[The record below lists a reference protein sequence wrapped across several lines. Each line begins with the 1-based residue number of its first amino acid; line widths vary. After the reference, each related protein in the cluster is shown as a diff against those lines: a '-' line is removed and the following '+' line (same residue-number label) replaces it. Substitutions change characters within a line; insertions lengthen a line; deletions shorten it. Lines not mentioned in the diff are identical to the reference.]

1 MPNTAK
7 TRRMNG
13 GHAVVECLRNEGV
26 RHVFNVPGESFTSIL
41 DGMRDATTIRLIS
54 NRQEGGACLMAEAYA
69 KASRTPGV
77 CVVTRGPG
85 ATNASIGVHC
95 ARHDST
101 PLVLLVGQVSR
112 ASRGREAGQEID
124 YTHFFGSIAKWVI
137 EVDDPRRVPAVI
149 SRAFHLARSGRP
161 GPVVVSLPRDMLDE
175 TADIPLVEPYPVI
188 RANPEPALL
197 KEMVQ
202 QLGAAKNP
210 IIIAGSGVEYAGARQ
225 ELVAFSEKFQVPVV
239 TSYRRLAAFPNE
251 HAHYLGNLS
260 SANNHARQ
268 AVVEAD
274 LVLAIGTRLN
284 QQSTA
289 GYTLPRAEQTLIHI
303 DPAEE
308 VIGQNHRPSMGIVAD
323 IKLALAVALEHPAS
337 TPNPGRQGWIDEYRQ
352 VQQAWATPPE
362 RPTGRVSMEK
372 VMHDMKATLPQDTIH
387 TVDAGNFALW
397 VHKYQEFRTPDTF
410 FGPTVGCMGYGVPA
424 AIGAK
429 LAHPTRVTIANCGDG
444 GFLMTGQEMAT
455 AAQYGVNI
463 ITVVYNNSALATIR
477 MHQEAQYPNRPSG
490 TDFVNPDFAALG
502 TAYGALGIKVS
513 RDHEFLPALKDALK
527 ANKPALIEVMTD
539 LEFIS
544 PTATLSQVTAGR
556 PGR

>member
-1 MPNTAK
+1 MPTNAT

-13 GHAVVECLRNEGV
+13 GHAVVDCLRNEGV

-41 DGMRDATTIRLIS
+41 DGMRDMTQMQLIS

-69 KASRTPGV
+69 KASRMPGV

-101 PLVLLVGQVSR
+101 PLVLLVGQVARS
-112 ASRGREAGQEID
+112 ARGREAGQEID

-137 EVDDPRRVPAVI
+137 EVNDPIRVPEVMT
-149 SRAFHLARSGRP
+149 RAFHIARSGRP

-175 TADIPLVEPYPVI
+175 TADVPLIAPYPVI
-188 RANPEPALL
+188 RANPEPALIQDMI
-197 KEMVQ
+197 ERI
-202 QLGAAKNP
+202 AAATNP
-210 IIIAGSGVEYAGARQ
+210 IIMAGSGTEYAGARA
-225 ELVAFSEKFQVPVV
+225 ELIAFSETFQIPVV
-239 TSYRRLAAFPNE
+239 TTYRRLSAFPND

-260 SANNHARQ
+260 SAQSPARE
-268 AVVEAD
+268 AVAGAD
-274 LVLAIGTRLN
+274 LVVAIGTRLN

-289 GYTLPRAEQTLIHI
+289 GFTLPHPGQTVIQI
-303 DPAEE
+303 DPSED
-308 VIGQNHRPSMGIVAD
+308 VIGQNHRPDIGIVSD
-323 IKLALAVALEHPAS
+323 VKLALSAALHHPA
-337 TPNPGRQGWIDEYRQ
+337 PAPKANRQGWIDEYRK
-352 VQQAWATPPE
+352 VQQEWATPPE
-362 RPTGRVSMEK
+362 RPTGQVSMEK
-372 VMHDMKATLPQDTIH
+372 VMMDMKATLPKDTIH

-397 VHKYQEFRTPDTF
+397 VHKYQEFSTPDTF

-429 LAHPTRVTIANCGDG
+429 LAHPDRVTIANCGDG
-444 GFLMTGQEMAT
+444 GFMMTGQEMAT
-455 AAQYGVNI
+455 AVQYGVKI
-463 ITVVYNNSALATIR
+463 ITVVYNNGALGTIR

-502 TAYGALGIKVS
+502 TAYGGLGMKVT
-513 RDHEFLPALKDALK
+513 RDNDFLPALQEALK
-527 ANKPALIEVMTD
+527 ADKPALIEVMTD

-544 PTATLSQVTAGR
+544 PTAKLSQVTAGQ

>member
-1 MPNTAK
+1 MPITAK

-13 GHAVVECLRNEGV
+13 GHAVVDCLRNEGV

-41 DGMRDATTIRLIS
+41 DGMRDATPMQLIS

-85 ATNASIGVHC
+85 ATNASIGIHC

-124 YTHFFGSIAKWVI
+124 YTHFFGSLAKWVI
-137 EVDDPRRVPAVI
+137 EVNDPRRLPDVI

-175 TADIPLVEPYPVI
+175 TADMPVVEPYPMI
-188 RANPEPALL
+188 RANPEPGLI
-197 KEMVQ
+197 KEMVER
-202 QLGAAKNP
+202 LGAAKTP
-210 IIIAGSGVEYAGARQ
+210 IIIAGSGTEYAGARQ
-225 ELVAFSEKFQVPVV
+225 ALIAFSEKFQVPVV
-239 TSYRRLAAFPNE
+239 TSYRRLAAFPND

-260 SANNHARQ
+260 SANNHAQQ
-268 AVVEAD
+268 AVAGAD

-289 GYTLPRAEQTLIHI
+289 GYTLPQADQTLIQI

-308 VIGQNHRPSMGIVAD
+308 VIGQNHRPTIGIVAD
-323 IKLALAVALEHPAS
+323 VKLALTAALEYPAPQPKAS
-337 TPNPGRQGWIDEYRQ
+337 RQGWINEYRQ

-362 RPTGRVSMEK
+362 RPTGKVSMEK
-372 VMHDMKATLPQDTIH
+372 VMLDMKTTLPRDAIH

-397 VHKYQEFRTPDTF
+397 VHKYQEFGAPDTF

-429 LAHPTRVTIANCGDG
+429 LAHPKRVTIANCGDG

-455 AAQYGVNI
+455 AVQYGVNI

-502 TAYGALGIKVS
+502 TAYGALGMKVT
-513 RDHEFLPALKDALK
+513 RDNEFLPALKEALK
-527 ANKPALIEVMTD
+527 ADKPVLIEVMTE

-544 PTATLSQVTAGR
+544 PTATLSQVTAGK

>member
-1 MPNTAK
+1 MPIT

-13 GHAVVECLRNEGV
+13 GHAVVDCLRNEGV

-41 DGMRDATTIRLIS
+41 DGMRDVPQIRLIS

-85 ATNASIGVHC
+85 ATNASIGIHC

-112 ASRGREAGQEID
+112 AARGREAGQEID
-124 YTHFFGSIAKWVI
+124 YTHFFGSIAKWVT
-137 EVDDPRRVPAVI
+137 EVNDPRRVPEVI

-188 RANPEPALL
+188 RANPEPGLIA
-197 KEMVQ
+197 EMVQ
-202 QLGAAKNP
+202 RLGAAKTP
-210 IIIAGSGVEYAGARQ
+210 IIIAGSGTEYAGARQ

-239 TSYRRLAAFPNE
+239 TSYRRLAAFPND
-251 HAHYLGNLS
+251 HKHYLGNLS
-260 SANNHARQ
+260 SANNAARD
-268 AVVEAD
+268 AVDGAD

-289 GYTLPRAEQTLIHI
+289 GYTLPRADQPLIQI

-308 VIGQNHRPSMGIVAD
+308 VIGQNHRPTLGIVSD
-323 IKLALAVALEHPAS
+323 IKLALAAALQHPA
-337 TPNPGRQGWIDEYRQ
+337 PAPKPERQGWIDEYRQ

-362 RPTGRVSMEK
+362 RPSGKVSMER
-372 VMHDMKATLPQDTIH
+372 VMRDMKTTLPRDTMH

-397 VHKYQEFRTPDTF
+397 VHKYQEFTTPDTF

-429 LAHPTRVTIANCGDG
+429 LAHPNRVVIANCGDG
-444 GFLMTGQEMAT
+444 GFLMSGQEMAT
-455 AAQYGVNI
+455 AAQYGVHI
-463 ITVVYNNSALATIR
+463 ITVVYNNGALATIR

-502 TAYGALGIKVS
+502 TAYGALGLKVT
-513 RDHEFLPALKDALK
+513 RDSDFLPALKEALK

-539 LEFIS
+539 LEYIS
-544 PTATLSQVTAGR
+544 PTATLAQVTAGQ

>member
-1 MPNTAK
+1 
-7 TRRMNG
+7 MNG
-13 GHAVVECLRNEGV
+13 GHAVVDCLRNEGV

-41 DGMRDATTIRLIS
+41 DGMRDVPQIRLIS

-85 ATNASIGVHC
+85 ATNASIGIHC

-112 ASRGREAGQEID
+112 AARGREAGQEID
-124 YTHFFGSIAKWVI
+124 YTHFFGSIAKWVTEI
-137 EVDDPRRVPAVI
+137 NDPRRVPEVI

-188 RANPEPALL
+188 RANPEPGLVA
-197 KEMVQ
+197 EMVQ
-202 QLGAAKNP
+202 RLAAAKTP
-210 IIIAGSGVEYAGARQ
+210 IIIAGSGTEYAGARQ

-239 TSYRRLAAFPNE
+239 TSYRRLAAFPND
-251 HAHYLGNLS
+251 HKHYLGNLS
-260 SANNHARQ
+260 SANNAARD
-268 AVVEAD
+268 AVDGAD

-289 GYTLPRAEQTLIHI
+289 GYTLPRADQPLIQI

-308 VIGQNHRPSMGIVAD
+308 VIGQNHRPILGIVSD
-323 IKLALAVALEHPAS
+323 IKLALAAALQHPA
-337 TPNPGRQGWIDEYRQ
+337 PAPKPERQGWIDEYRQ

-362 RPTGRVSMEK
+362 RPSGKVSMER
-372 VMHDMKATLPQDTIH
+372 VMQDMKTTLPRDTMH

-397 VHKYQEFRTPDTF
+397 VHKYQEFTTPDTF

-429 LAHPTRVTIANCGDG
+429 LAHPNRVAIANCGDG
-444 GFLMTGQEMAT
+444 GFLMSGQEMAT

-463 ITVVYNNSALATIR
+463 ITVVYNNGALATIR

-502 TAYGALGIKVS
+502 TAYGALGLKVT
-513 RDHEFLPALKDALK
+513 RDSDFLPALKEALK

-539 LEFIS
+539 LEYIS
-544 PTATLSQVTAGR
+544 PTATLSQVTAGQ

>member
-1 MPNTAK
+1 
-7 TRRMNG
+7 
-13 GHAVVECLRNEGV
+13 LRNEGV

-41 DGMRDATTIRLIS
+41 DGMRDATPMQLIS

-85 ATNASIGVHC
+85 ATNASIGIHC

-124 YTHFFGSIAKWVI
+124 YTHFFGSLAKWVI
-137 EVDDPRRVPAVI
+137 EVNDPRRLPDVMA
-149 SRAFHLARSGRP
+149 RAFHLARSGRP

-175 TADIPLVEPYPVI
+175 TADMPVVEPYPAI
-188 RANPEPALL
+188 RPNPEPGLI
-197 KEMVQ
+197 KEMVERI
-202 QLGAAKNP
+202 GAAKTP
-210 IIIAGSGVEYAGARQ
+210 IIIAGSGTEYAGARQ
-225 ELVAFSEKFQVPVV
+225 ALIAFSEKFQVPVV
-239 TSYRRLAAFPNE
+239 TSYRRLAAFPND

-260 SANNHARQ
+260 SANNHAQ
-268 AVVEAD
+268 QVVAGAD

-289 GYTLPRAEQTLIHI
+289 GYTLPQAGQALIQI

-308 VIGQNHRPSMGIVAD
+308 VIGQNHRPTMGIVAD
-323 IKLALAVALEHPAS
+323 VKLALTAALEYPAPQ
-337 TPNPGRQGWIDEYRQ
+337 PNASRQGWIDEYRQ
-352 VQQAWATPPE
+352 VQKAWATPPE
-362 RPTGRVSMEK
+362 RPTGKASMEK
-372 VMHDMKATLPQDTIH
+372 VMLDMKTTLPRDAIH

-397 VHKYQEFRTPDTF
+397 VHKYQEFSAPDTF

-429 LAHPTRVTIANCGDG
+429 LAHPQRVTIANCGDG

-455 AAQYGVNI
+455 AVQYGVNI

-502 TAYGALGIKVS
+502 TAYGALGMKVTC
-513 RDHEFLPALKDALK
+513 DNEFLPALREALQ
-527 ANKPALIEVMTD
+527 ADKPALIEVMTE

-544 PTATLSQVTAGR
+544 PTATLSQVTAGK

>member
-1 MPNTAK
+1 MPTNAT

-13 GHAVVECLRNEGV
+13 GHAVVDCLRNEGV

-41 DGMRDATTIRLIS
+41 DGMRDATQIQLIS

-69 KASRTPGV
+69 KASRMPGV

-101 PLVLLVGQVSR
+101 PLVLLVGQVARR
-112 ASRGREAGQEID
+112 ARGREAGQEID

-137 EVDDPRRVPAVI
+137 EVHDPIRVPEVMT
-149 SRAFHLARSGRP
+149 RAFHIARSGRP

-175 TADIPLVEPYPVI
+175 TADMPQIAPYPVI
-188 RANPEPALL
+188 RANPEPALI
-197 KEMVQ
+197 KDMIERI
-202 QLGAAKNP
+202 AAANNP
-210 IIIAGSGVEYAGARQ
+210 IVMAGSGTEYAGARE
-225 ELVAFSEKFQVPVV
+225 ELIAFSETFQIPVV
-239 TSYRRLAAFPNE
+239 TTYRRLSAFPND

-260 SANNHARQ
+260 SAQNPARE
-268 AVVEAD
+268 AVAGAD
-274 LVLAIGTRLN
+274 LVVAIGTRLN

-289 GYTLPRAEQTLIHI
+289 GFTLPHPGQMVIQI
-303 DPAEE
+303 DPSEE
-308 VIGQNHRPSMGIVAD
+308 VIGQNHRPDIGIVSD
-323 IKLALAVALEHPAS
+323 VKLALSAALQHPA
-337 TPNPGRQGWIDEYRQ
+337 PAPKANRQGWIDEYRK
-352 VQQAWATPPE
+352 VQQEWATPPE
-362 RPTGRVSMEK
+362 RPTGQVSMEK
-372 VMHDMKATLPQDTIH
+372 VMRDMKATLPQDTIH

-397 VHKYQEFRTPDTF
+397 IHKYQEFSTSDTF

-429 LAHPTRVTIANCGDG
+429 LAHPGRVAIANCGDG
-444 GFLMTGQEMAT
+444 GFMMTGQEMAT
-455 AAQYGVNI
+455 AVQYGVKI
-463 ITVVYNNSALATIR
+463 ITVVYNNGALGTIR
-477 MHQEAQYPNRPSG
+477 MHQETQYPNRPSG

-502 TAYGALGIKVS
+502 TAYGGLGIKVT
-513 RDHEFLPALKDALK
+513 RDNDFLPALQEALK
-527 ANKPALIEVMTD
+527 ADKPALIEVMTD

-544 PTATLSQVTAGR
+544 PTAKLSQVTAGQ

>member
-1 MPNTAK
+1 
-7 TRRMNG
+7 MNG
-13 GHAVVECLRNEGV
+13 GHAVVDCLHNEGV

-41 DGMRDATTIRLIS
+41 DGMRDAQAIRLIS
-54 NRQEGGACLMAEAYA
+54 NRQEGAACLMTEAYA

-85 ATNASIGVHC
+85 ATNASIGIHC

-101 PLVLLVGQVSR
+101 PLVLLVGQVAR
-112 ASRGREAGQEID
+112 AARGREAGQEID

-137 EVDDPRRVPAVI
+137 EVNDPRRVPAVI
-149 SRAFHLARSGRP
+149 SRAFHVARSGRP

-175 TADIPLVEPYPVI
+175 SADIELVEPYPVI
-188 RANPEPALL
+188 RANPEPALIQ
-197 KEMVQ
+197 EMVQ
-202 QLGAAKNP
+202 RLGSAKTP
-210 IIIAGSGVEYAGARQ
+210 IIIAGSGTEYAGARQ
-225 ELVAFSEKFQVPVV
+225 DLVAFSEKFQVPVV
-239 TSYRRLAAFPNE
+239 TSYRRLSAFPND
-251 HAHYLGNLS
+251 HANYLGNLS
-260 SANNHARQ
+260 SAKNHARD
-268 AVVEAD
+268 AVAGAD

-284 QQSTA
+284 QQTTA
-289 GYTLPRAEQTLIHI
+289 GYTLPHAGQTVIQI
-303 DPAEE
+303 DPSEE
-308 VIGQNHRPSMGIVAD
+308 MIGQNHRPTLGIVAD
-323 IKLALAVALEHPAS
+323 IKLALTAALAHPAVAPDAA
-337 TPNPGRQGWIDEYRQ
+337 RQGWIDEYRQ

-362 RPTGRVSMEK
+362 RPTGQVSMEK
-372 VMHDMKATLPQDTIH
+372 VMMDMKATLPRDTIH

-397 VHKYQEFRTPDTF
+397 VHKYQEFSTPDTF

-429 LAHPTRVTIANCGDG
+429 LAHPSRVAIANCGDG

-455 AAQYGVNI
+455 AVQYGVPI
-463 ITVVYNNSALATIR
+463 ITVVYNNHALATIR

-502 TAYGALGIKVS
+502 TAYGALGMQVTH
-513 RDHEFLPALKDALK
+513 DHEFLPALKEAVK
-527 ANKPALIEVMTD
+527 ANRPALIEVMTE

-544 PTATLSQVTAGR
+544 PTATLSQVTAGQ

>member
-1 MPNTAK
+1 MPTNAT

-13 GHAVVECLRNEGV
+13 GHAVVDCLRNEGV
-26 RHVFNVPGESFTSIL
+26 RYVFNVPGESFTSIL
-41 DGMRDATTIRLIS
+41 DGMRDMTQMQLIS

-69 KASRTPGV
+69 KASRMPGV

-101 PLVLLVGQVSR
+101 PLVLLVGQVARS
-112 ASRGREAGQEID
+112 ARGREAGQEID

-137 EVDDPRRVPAVI
+137 EVNDPIRVPEVMT
-149 SRAFHLARSGRP
+149 RAFHIARSGRP

-175 TADIPLVEPYPVI
+175 TADVPLIAPYPVI
-188 RANPEPALL
+188 RANPEPALIQDMI
-197 KEMVQ
+197 ERI
-202 QLGAAKNP
+202 AAATNP
-210 IIIAGSGVEYAGARQ
+210 IIMAGSGTEYAGARA
-225 ELVAFSEKFQVPVV
+225 ELIAFSETFQIPVV
-239 TSYRRLAAFPNE
+239 TTYRRLSAFPND

-260 SANNHARQ
+260 SAQSPARE
-268 AVVEAD
+268 AVAGAD
-274 LVLAIGTRLN
+274 LVVAIGTRLN

-289 GYTLPRAEQTLIHI
+289 GFTLPHPGQTVIQI
-303 DPAEE
+303 DPSED
-308 VIGQNHRPSMGIVAD
+308 VIGQNHRPDIGIVSD
-323 IKLALAVALEHPAS
+323 VKLALSAALHHPA
-337 TPNPGRQGWIDEYRQ
+337 PAPKANRQGWIDEYRK
-352 VQQAWATPPE
+352 VQQEWATPPE
-362 RPTGRVSMEK
+362 RPTGQVSMEK
-372 VMHDMKATLPQDTIH
+372 VMMDMKATLPKDTIH

-397 VHKYQEFRTPDTF
+397 VHKYQEFSTPDTF

-429 LAHPTRVTIANCGDG
+429 LAHPDRVTIANCGDG
-444 GFLMTGQEMAT
+444 GFMMTGQEMAT
-455 AAQYGVNI
+455 AVQYGVKI
-463 ITVVYNNSALATIR
+463 ITVVYNNGALGTIR

-502 TAYGALGIKVS
+502 TAYGGLGMKVT
-513 RDHEFLPALKDALK
+513 RDNDFLPALQEALK
-527 ANKPALIEVMTD
+527 ADKPALIEVMTD

-544 PTATLSQVTAGR
+544 PTAKLSQVTAGQ

>member
-1 MPNTAK
+1 
-7 TRRMNG
+7 
-13 GHAVVECLRNEGV
+13 LRNEGV

-41 DGMRDATTIRLIS
+41 DGMRDATPMQLIS

-69 KASRTPGV
+69 KASRAPGV

-85 ATNASIGVHC
+85 ATNASIGIHC

-124 YTHFFGSIAKWVI
+124 YTHFFGSLAKWVI
-137 EVDDPRRVPAVI
+137 EVNDPRRLPDVI
-149 SRAFHLARSGRP
+149 TRAFHLARSGRP

-175 TADIPLVEPYPVI
+175 TADIPVVEPYPMI
-188 RANPEPALL
+188 RANPEPGLI
-197 KEMVQ
+197 KEMVERI
-202 QLGAAKNP
+202 GAAKTP
-210 IIIAGSGVEYAGARQ
+210 IIIAGSGTEYAGARQ
-225 ELVAFSEKFQVPVV
+225 ALIAFSEKFHIPVV
-239 TSYRRLAAFPNE
+239 TSYRRLAAFPND

-260 SANNHARQ
+260 SANNHAQQ
-268 AVVEAD
+268 AVAGAD

-289 GYTLPRAEQTLIHI
+289 GYTLPQAGQALIQI
-303 DPAEE
+303 DPAAE
-308 VIGQNHRPSMGIVAD
+308 VIGQNHRPTMGIVSD
-323 IKLALAVALEHPAS
+323 VKLALAAALEYPAPQPS
-337 TPNPGRQGWIDEYRQ
+337 ASRQGWIDEYRQ

-362 RPTGRVSMEK
+362 RPTSKVSMEK
-372 VMHDMKATLPQDTIH
+372 VMLDMKTTLPRDAIH

-397 VHKYQEFRTPDTF
+397 VHKYQEFSAPDTF

-429 LAHPTRVTIANCGDG
+429 LAHPQRVTIANCGDG

-455 AAQYGVNI
+455 AVQYGVNI
-463 ITVVYNNSALATIR
+463 ITVIYNNSALATIR

-502 TAYGALGIKVS
+502 TAYGALGMKVT
-513 RDHEFLPALKDALK
+513 RDNEFLPALKEALK
-527 ANKPALIEVMTD
+527 ADRPALIEVMTE

-544 PTATLSQVTAGR
+544 PTATLAQVTAGK